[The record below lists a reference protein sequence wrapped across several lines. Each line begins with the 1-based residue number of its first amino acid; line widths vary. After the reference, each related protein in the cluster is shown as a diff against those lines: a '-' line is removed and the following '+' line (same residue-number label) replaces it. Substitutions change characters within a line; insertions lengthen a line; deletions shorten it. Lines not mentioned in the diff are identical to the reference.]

1 MRKLDIM
8 VLRQFLPVF
17 LVALLLFTLIIELA
31 DLFSNVV
38 SYLNQN
44 VSPGAILRVQLLYL
58 PKSLSYALPICLL
71 FSVSFTLGTLYSNN
85 ELISVFGSGV
95 PLARFVLPLLVIGGL
110 FSVGSFFFQERVVI
124 GTLQQ
129 KTDLSHE
136 LLNMRQSAS
145 NTEVTVLA
153 DNGRIVYYAQ
163 YYNDATSTLNN
174 LIVVIRNS
182 KGELT
187 RRIDADWA
195 VWNRNMWELHN
206 VRDFTRQKE
215 QGQDD
220 LVQTRHDTF
229 SDPALNLPPETFGR
243 ISSGKVDEMQLPDAR
258 TWIASLRKAGLP
270 FRSALTSYYERYSFA
285 LTPFIVVLMSSAIG
299 GRFKK
304 NILLM
309 SLLVSLVLSVIY
321 YVTQMLAGL
330 LSNIGLIEPVV
341 GAWTAAAVFTAAGI
355 LLFRASRT

>member
-1 MRKLDIM
+1 MRKLDLM

-31 DLFSNVV
+31 DLFSNIV
-38 SYLNQN
+38 SFLNQN
-44 VSPGAILRVQLLYL
+44 VSPAEILRVQLLYL

-71 FSVSFTLGTLYSNN
+71 FSVSFTLGTLYGNN
-85 ELISVFGSGV
+85 ELISVFGAGV
-95 PLARFVLPLLVIGGL
+95 PLVRFVLPLIMLGGL
-110 FSVGSFFFQERVVI
+110 FSAGSFFFQERVVI
-124 GTLQQ
+124 GTLQE

-153 DNGRIVYYAQ
+153 DNGRIVYFAQ

-174 LIVVIRNS
+174 LIVVIRNGE
-182 KGELT
+182 GELT

-195 VWNRNMWELHN
+195 VWNGHLWELHN
-206 VRDFTRQKE
+206 VRDFTRRRAA
-215 QGQDD
+215 GQDD
-220 LVQTRHDTF
+220 LVQTRRDTL
-229 SDPALNLPPETFGR
+229 SDPAINLPPATFGR
-243 ISSGKVDEMQLPDAR
+243 ISSGKIDQMQLPDAR

-270 FRSALTSYYERYSFA
+270 FRSALTSYYERFSFA
-285 LTPFIVVLMSSAIG
+285 MTPFIVVLMSSAIG

-321 YVTQMLAGL
+321 YVTQMIAGL
-330 LSNIGLIEPVV
+330 LSNVGLIEPLV
-341 GAWTAAAVFTAAGI
+341 GAWTAAAVFTVAGI
-355 LLFRASRT
+355 LLFRTSRT